1 MFLDPQ
7 TQALIQLV
15 VDNKVPAFSDLEPA
29 AARQLYLDGRGF
41 TQPDPEPVAEVR
53 GLAAQTPEGPVP
65 LRLYRPQG
73 TMAEAVLPALVY
85 YHGGGWVIGDLD
97 SHDNLCRQLANESGC
112 AVVAVD
118 YRLAP
123 EHRFP
128 AAVDDAFGALRW
140 IQAQA
145 AELRL
150 DPARLAVGGDSAGG
164 TLAAV
169 CALAHRDWR
178 QTAGGAAA
186 PALRWQLLV
195 YPVADIAGSTE
206 SRQRFGEGYL
216 LSNADSAYFAS
227 HYLNQPA
234 GAIPDWRHSP
244 LHAPSHA
251 DLPPALV
258 LTAGHDPL
266 RDDGL
271 NYAQRLSLAGNRASY
286 VCFERQVHGFLLMG
300 RIIDEANTAV
310 TLCAASLR
318 RALG

>member
-1 MFLDPQ
+1 MNKQERLRA
-7 TQALIQLV
+7 AL
-15 VDNKVPAFSDLEPA
+15 A
-29 AARQLYLDGRGF
+29 GR
-41 TQPDPEPVAEVR
+41 
-53 GLAAQTPEGPVP
+53 
-65 LRLYRPQG
+65 
-73 TMAEAVLPALVY
+73 
-85 YHGGGWVIGDLD
+85 
-97 SHDNLCRQLANESGC
+97 
-112 AVVAVD
+112 AVD
-118 YRLAP
+118 RVPYSFWTHYP
-123 EHRFP
+123 D
-128 AAVDDAFGALRW
+128 VD
-140 IQAQA
+140 
-145 AELRL
+145 L

-216 LSNADSAYFAS
+216 LSNADSAYFAG

-234 GAIPDWRHSP
+234 SAIPDWRHSP

-310 TLCAASLR
+310 TLCAAILC
-318 RALG
+318 RAMG